1 MEKLRHAFLAIN
13 VKSSPM
19 PSIVIP
25 RTSSQASHR
34 EREREAIHLEI
45 LAVGIGISN
54 PLPLFPPFPA
64 AKLVILIEVFLF
76 NWRNNNSRKKWA

>member
-1 MEKLRHAFLAIN
+1 MLFWQLMSN
-13 VKSSPM
+13 PLQCPPLSSLVQP
-19 PSIVIP
+19 
-25 RTSSQASHR
+25 SHR

-54 PLPLFPPFPA
+54 PLLPLFPPFSA

-76 NWRNNNSRKKWA
+76 NWRNNSSRKKWA